1 MKIDVESMG
10 WQCGVVL
17 PRQAVTMCVDSSV
30 VIDKQI
36 KAAGAVTE
44 CLYCRGVVVF
54 VPGRKTSRY
63 VVQQ

>member
-1 MKIDVESMG
+1 
-10 WQCGVVL
+10 
-17 PRQAVTMCVDSSV
+17 MCVDSSV

-44 CLYCRGVVVF
+44 CLYCRGVAVF

-63 VVQQ
+63 VVQQWKVL